1 MSGTGAPNSLTSA
14 LISQYI
20 RVMRSLCL
28 MLVAASLSFGST
40 PALAGASGFNLVNA
54 TGANITSLSIR
65 RFGTQAW
72 QPLAGTPSAGARS
85 QVDFSNVDCA
95 FDIQATL
102 AGGGTAV
109 WRGVNLCEVK
119 SVTLNRNSATG
130 ENWVDYD

>member
-1 MSGTGAPNSLTSA
+1 M
-14 LISQYI
+14 ISQYI
-20 RVMRSLCL
+20 YAMRGLCL
-28 MLVAASLSFGST
+28 ILAAASFFGSS

-72 QPLAGTPSAGARS
+72 QPLGGTPSAGARS

-102 AGGGTAV
+102 AGGATAV
-109 WRGVNLCEVK
+109 WGGVNLCEVK

>member
-1 MSGTGAPNSLTSA
+1 MRRLILA
-14 LISQYI
+14 LA
-20 RVMRSLCL
+20 
-28 MLVAASLSFGST
+28 AASLFLGSA
-40 PALAGASGFNLVNA
+40 PASAGGASGFNLVNA

-72 QPLAGTPSAGARS
+72 QPLATAASAGART
-85 QVDFSNVDCA
+85 QVSFANPDCA

-102 AGGGTAV
+102 AGGATAV
-109 WRGVNLCEVK
+109 WNGINLCEVK